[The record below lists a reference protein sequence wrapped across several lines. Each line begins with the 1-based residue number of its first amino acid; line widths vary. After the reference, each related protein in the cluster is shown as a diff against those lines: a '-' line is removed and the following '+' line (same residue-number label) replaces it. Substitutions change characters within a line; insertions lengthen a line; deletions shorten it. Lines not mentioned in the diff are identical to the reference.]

1 MNKIFLLT
9 FGSQIFLFVVI
20 GISHFRHSEVGFKQ
34 AAINEG
40 KHGVKVLATVI
51 PAMLFV
57 FVLLGIG
64 RVITFSLHFIS
75 PSLYA
80 IYG

>member
-1 MNKIFLLT
+1 MNEIFLMIYG
-9 FGSQIFLFVVI
+9 FQFFLFVVI
-20 GISHFRHSEVGFKQ
+20 GINHFRHAEEGFKQ